1 MTLRPIGPQIF
12 VLLALVFW
20 GCSAEP
26 SGFGRVVLEHWAR
39 YPQMQ
44 QQDLYKLA
52 FQAALGNEH
61 LMSDTA
67 MVRRYL
73 LEELESVRP
82 SNDEPLC
89 EEINVEGTLVRVNLR
104 RFKAEGLDPEVLL
117 GAMVRTGSTFIPS
130 EQLLETFLGEIRHL
144 SLEERIPVTLG
155 ELLPY
160 LEQQR
165 AAGFPPVHHSA
176 EYAQQYHPA
185 YRVVLAAYLPPST
198 AR

>member
-1 MTLRPIGPQIF
+1 VTLRSIGSQLSVLIAF
-12 VLLALVFW
+12 VLL
-20 GCSAEP
+20 GCSPEP
-26 SGFGRVVLEHWAR
+26 GGFGRVVLEHWAC

-44 QQDLYKLA
+44 PQDLYKLA
-52 FQAALGNEH
+52 FQGALGNEH
-61 LMSDTA
+61 LMSDTV

-82 SNDEPLC
+82 SNDEPLF
-89 EEINVEGTLVRVNLR
+89 EAINADGSLVRVNLR
-104 RFKAEGLDPEVLL
+104 PFKAGGLDPEVLL
-117 GAMVRTGSTFIPS
+117 AAMVRTGSTFVPS
-130 EQLLETFLGEIRHL
+130 EQVLESYLGEIRRL

-165 AAGFPPVHHSA
+165 AAGFPSVHHSA
-176 EYAQQYHPA
+176 EYTEHYHPA
-185 YRVVLAAYLPPST
+185 YRVVLWAYFPASR